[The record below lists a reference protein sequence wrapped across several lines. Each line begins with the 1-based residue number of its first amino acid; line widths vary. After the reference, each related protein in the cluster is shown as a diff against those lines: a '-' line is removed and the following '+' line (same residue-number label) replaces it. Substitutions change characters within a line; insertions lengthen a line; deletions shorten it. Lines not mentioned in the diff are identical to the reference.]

1 MKKTV
6 MITIGLIVLFA
17 MVGMAISQQ
26 SKPAISSQ
34 DKKFIEE
41 AAMSSQ
47 MEIKM
52 GQLAAE
58 RASNPEI
65 KNFGQRMVTDHTKAN
80 KELMSLAQ
88 QKGVS
93 VKTDLDRGKQRKIDE
108 LAKKSGAEFDREY
121 MKEMTKDHK
130 EDIKKFDKQAKQG
143 QDPDIKSFASRTL
156 PTLQE
161 HGRMAEQI
169 QPQVAR
175 K

>member
-1 MKKTV
+1 MKKTI
-6 MITIGLIVLFA
+6 MISVGLIVLFA
-17 MVGMAISQQ
+17 IVGAAISQQ

-41 AAMSSQ
+41 AAVGSQ

-58 RASNPEI
+58 RASSPEV
-65 KNFGQRMVTDHTKAN
+65 KNYGQRMVSDHTKAN
-80 KELMSLAQ
+80 RELMSLAQ

-93 VKTDLDRGKQRKIDE
+93 VKTDLDRGKQKKIDE

-121 MKEMTKDHK
+121 MKEITKEHK

-143 QDPDIKSFASRTL
+143 QDPDIKSFASKTL

>member
-65 KNFGQRMVTDHTKAN
+65 KNFGQWMVTDHTKAN